1 MTSRLDNP
9 LNSYLLRDKRGEL
22 LPGGRME
29 FFDDDTDSPR
39 NVFAA
44 GTDLTVSLGNVVYA
58 DAYGLLP
65 DFDLTP
71 NQDYKLRVYDADGAF
86 QWSRG
91 GVANNISNLESRVT
105 ALESAIENLNTTGT
119 VNLLTNGSC
128 KAASGVPADIEA
140 DWALGELS
148 GVWAR
153 VPSVTAGQF
162 RRNLDNAF
170 PTTGS
175 SAELFN
181 VSASSSEAVAEI
193 QWRMPAGDG
202 AAISGKD
209 ITLQAKVLQNSGA
222 AMNVYLTVYKL
233 LTENDFDGDLVTISA
248 SAPVS
253 VANNLL
259 TELEL
264 PIEGPGDLST
274 GVVVVVSFDCG
285 VVSNCNMSAGEV
297 QLQKGLAATEFEDR
311 PELLDRAA
319 WGDLTGTKCE
329 FPGAISLPQAYTAPD
344 GMLRNR
350 ADYPGLWA
358 WVQAH
363 CEVVTEA
370 QWSSRKGCYSSGN
383 ETTTFRMPDLITS
396 EPFFRAWDQSG
407 DRDAG
412 EFQDHAIE
420 NIEGKFGPVTV
431 YNAQGIEATGA
442 FSETGLSNGQGFD
455 LSTEDQRYEFDFDA
469 SRVVNTDPDET
480 RPKNYAVLIGIHI

>member
-9 LNSYLLRDKRGEL
+9 VNSYHLRDKRGEM
-22 LPGGRME
+22 LPRGRME
-29 FFDDDTDSPR
+29 FFDDETDSPR
-39 NVFAA
+39 NVFTA

-91 GVANNISNLESRVT
+91 GVANNISNLEARVA
-105 ALESAIENLNTTGT
+105 ALESAVENLNTTGI

-128 KAASGVPADIEA
+128 KAVSGVPADIEA

-162 RRNLDNAF
+162 RRNLDNTF
-170 PTTGS
+170 PATGS

-209 ITLQAKVLQNSGA
+209 IALQAKVLQNSGA
-222 AMNVYLTVYKL
+222 PMNVYLTVYKL
-233 LTENDFDGDLVTISA
+233 LTTNDFDGDLVTISA

-297 QLQKGLAATEFEDR
+297 QLQKGLVATEFEDR

-329 FPGAISLPQAYTAPD
+329 FPGATSLPQGYTAPD
-344 GMLRNR
+344 GGLRNR

-358 WVQAH
+358 WIQAH

-383 ETTTFRMPDLITS
+383 GTTTFRMPDLITD
-396 EPFFRAWDQSG
+396 EPFFRSWDQSG
-407 DRDAG
+407 SRNAG
-412 EFQDHAIE
+412 AFQNHAIE
-420 NIEGKFGPVTV
+420 NITGEIGNAIIKNGNVT
-431 YNAQGIEATGA
+431 TDGA
-442 FSETGLSNGQGFD
+442 FDHTRGNDSD
-455 LSTEDQRYEFDFDA
+455 EDFSVGNENFPYDFTFDA

-480 RPKNYAVLIGIHI
+480 RPKNYAVLVGIHI